1 MSKRVVITG
10 LGVVS
15 PNGMNIPDFLH
26 ALQNGIS
33 GIKFVPLYEELKFNC
48 QVCGTPDFEWEQLR
62 NYITETSL
70 YGLKGKGIAFG
81 IKAALDA
88 WMDAGNQIVSEETLW
103 ETGCVFGSSVAD
115 TDVIKNAITR
125 VDAKESKKL
134 GSRVVEQIMNSGV
147 TAYISGRL
155 GLGNK
160 IVSNS
165 SACATGTQAILM
177 GYEYIKYGMAK
188 RMVVGSSEYVDQ
200 YVFGA
205 FDSMR
210 VLSRKFNDQP
220 QKASRPMSMSAGG
233 FVPGSGAGALIL
245 EDLDFALARNAKI
258 YGEILGGS
266 NNSGGQKGGGS
277 MTAPG
282 AAGVVRCI
290 REALS
295 QANVNAN
302 EIDLISGHLTATLAD
317 KFEVQNWAE
326 ALGRK
331 GEDFPLINSLKSM
344 ICLKE
349 KGLAFDSVYVD
360 LHKFEQHS
368 DWFIA
373 INPEGQVPV
382 LVHDGAV
389 ITQTTVINEYLEDV
403 FPDVPLRPADAEGRA
418 RMRIWN
424 MFVDEHVMN
433 YVSMHGWHRMVGVIA
448 RGIESGE
455 FEKLVDR
462 IPLPDQRKKWQTAR
476 SGFSESDLA
485 HAIDKIVYACAK
497 IDAHLADN

>member
-1 MSKRVVITG
+1 MSRRVVITG

-15 PNGMNIPDFLH
+15 PNGMGVPDFLH
-26 ALQNGIS
+26 GIKNGIS
-33 GIKFVPLYEELKFNC
+33 GIKFVPLFEELKFNC
-48 QVCGTPDFEWEQLR
+48 QVSGVPEFEWDQLK

-160 IVSNS
+160 VISNS

-177 GYEYIKYGMAK
+177 GYEYIKHGMAK
-188 RMVVGSSEYVDQ
+188 RMVAGSSEYVDS

-220 QKASRPMSMSAGG
+220 ERASRPMSMSAGG
-233 FVPGSGAGALIL
+233 FVPGSGAGALVL
-245 EDLDFALARNAKI
+245 EDLEFALARNATI
-258 YGEILGGS
+258 YAEILGGS
-266 NNSGGQKGGGS
+266 NNSGGQRNGGT
-277 MTAPG
+277 MTAAAP
-282 AAGVVRCI
+282 AGVVRCI
-290 REALS
+290 KDAMAD
-295 QANVNAN
+295 ANIGA
-302 EIDLISGHLTATLAD
+302 ESIDLISGHLTATIAD
-317 KFEVQNWAE
+317 KFEIQNWVD
-326 ALGRK
+326 ALGRR

-344 ICLKE
+344 IGHCLSAAGSIE
-349 KGLAFDSVYVD
+349 TVAAVL
-360 LHKFEQHS
+360 Q
-368 DWFIA
+368 IA
-373 INPEGQVPV
+373 HGFAHPNIN
-382 LVHDGAV
+382 
-389 ITQTTVINEYLEDV
+389 LED
-403 FPDVPLRPADAEGRA
+403 
-418 RMRIWN
+418 
-424 MFVDEHVMN
+424 
-433 YVSMHGWHRMVGVIA
+433 
-448 RGIESGE
+448 
-455 FEKLVDR
+455 
-462 IPLPDQRKKWQTAR
+462 PLPEIIDLINANNLPTTLVNRDINVVAKANF
-476 SGFSESDLA
+476 GFGDVNTCLIIS
-485 HAIDKIVYACAK
+485 KY
-497 IDAHLADN
+497 NNN

>member
-1 MSKRVVITG
+1 MSNRVVITG

-15 PNGMNIPDFLH
+15 PNGMGVPDFLH
-26 ALQNGIS
+26 AIQNGIS

-48 QVCGTPDFEWEQLR
+48 QVSGMPEFEWEQLR

-103 ETGCVFGSSVAD
+103 ETGCIFGSSVAD

-160 IVSNS
+160 IISNS

-177 GYEYIKYGMAK
+177 GYEYIKHGMAK
-188 RMVVGSSEYVDQ
+188 RMVTGSSEYVDS

-220 QKASRPMSMSAGG
+220 EKASRPMSMSAGG

-245 EDLDFALARNAKI
+245 EDLDFALARGATI
-258 YGEILGGS
+258 YAEILGAS
-266 NNSGGQKGGGS
+266 NNSGGQRSGGT

-282 AAGVVRCI
+282 AAGVIRCI
-290 REALS
+290 REAI
-295 QANVNAN
+295 ADADIDADA
-302 EIDLISGHLTATLAD
+302 IDLISGHLTATIAD
-317 KFEVQNWAE
+317 KSEIQNWVD

-331 GEDFPLINSLKSM
+331 GEDFPLVNSLKSM
-344 ICLKE
+344 VGHCLSAAGSIE
-349 KGLAFDSVYVD
+349 TVAAVLQIVNNFA
-360 LHKFEQHS
+360 HPN
-368 DWFIA
+368 
-373 INPEGQVPV
+373 IN
-382 LVHDGAV
+382 
-389 ITQTTVINEYLEDV
+389 LED
-403 FPDVPLRPADAEGRA
+403 
-418 RMRIWN
+418 
-424 MFVDEHVMN
+424 
-433 YVSMHGWHRMVGVIA
+433 
-448 RGIESGE
+448 
-455 FEKLVDR
+455 
-462 IPLPDQRKKWQTAR
+462 PLPEIIDLVNANNLPTTMVNREINIVAKANF
-476 SGFSESDLA
+476 GFGDVNTCLIIS
-485 HAIDKIVYACAK
+485 KY
-497 IDAHLADN
+497 NN